1 MLKLLHTADLH
12 IGQTFSNRDYPDEV
26 RLQLVE
32 GRFECLERMVA
43 LAEEEQCRLMI
54 VAGDLFHRVIVSTA
68 QVSRAVNI
76 LKRFSGVVALLPG
89 NHDYYEAHGQLWP
102 LLKELASD
110 DFVLLTEE
118 RPYSLLDHGIEAV
131 LYPALCDSKH
141 SAENRLGWISALSDR
156 PPAKWHIGVAH
167 GTVRGISPDFN
178 DQYFPME
185 ESELAACALDHWCMG
200 HTHVPYPD
208 LKETGS
214 RPFIYCGTPEPDGFD
229 CRHSGS
235 AWVTELDD
243 EGGQHSRT
251 LNTGQF
257 RFVELE
263 KQVQNSADL
272 ESLCHEFKGEEKLKT
287 LVKLKLSGTLSEA
300 DYIERISF
308 LNRIRDT
315 LLYLERDDSELTME
329 MNLAVINSKYP
340 EGSFPQL
347 LLTRLTET
355 ENREAL
361 QMAYRMI
368 EEVKK

>member
-32 GRFECLERMVA
+32 GRFECLERLVA
-43 LAEEEQCRLMI
+43 LAEEEQCRIMI
-54 VAGDLFHRVIVSTA
+54 VAGDLFHRVNLSTA

-118 RPYSLLDHGIEAV
+118 RFYSLFDHGIEAV
-131 LYPALCDSKH
+131 LYPAPCDSKH
-141 SAENRLGWISALSDR
+141 SAENRLGWISALNDK
-156 PPAKWHIGVAH
+156 PQAKWQIGVAH
-167 GTVRGISPDFN
+167 GTVRGVSPDFN

-185 ESELAACALDHWCMG
+185 ESELAACALDHWCLG

-243 EGGQHSRT
+243 QGGQQSRT
-251 LNTGQF
+251 VDTGQF

-272 ESLCHEFKGEEKLKT
+272 DNLYREFDGEEGLKT
-287 LVKLKLSGTLSEA
+287 LVKLKLSGTLPEP
-300 DYIERISF
+300 DYLERIS
-308 LNRIRDT
+308 LLGRIRDR
-315 LLYLERDDSELTME
+315 LLYLERDDSELTIE
-329 MNLAVINSKYP
+329 LNQAVINSKYP
-340 EGSFPQL
+340 EGSFPQR
-347 LLTRLTET
+347 LLTRLTGT